1 MTPGRRWAA
10 VLLLALIVFCERFAW
25 YGARPDLISGLYQEL
40 SFSSAER
47 SVFVEAD
54 RWFGLGGT
62 LVAGV
67 AATAAGPWGVLL
79 VGSLVMAGGYAAYS
93 LFDEDDGILTVEFK
107 VNCIA
112 PARGRKLIA
121 RGEVVKPGRTLTV
134 TRGEV
139 IAVEDDK
146 ETVCALMQQTLMRI
160 NGRDDI
166 KG

>member
-1 MTPGRRWAA
+1 MNDFKAAMLNYQDRVRESFYKQGMMVHMGADVSEVRPG
-10 VLLLALIVFCERFAW
+10 FCEVQLPNGLQVLQQHGLFHG
-25 YGARPDLISGLYQEL
+25 GAI
-40 SFSSAER
+40 
-47 SVFVEAD
+47 
-54 RWFGLGGT
+54 
-62 LVAGV
+62 
-67 AATAAGPWGVLL
+67 AAIVD
-79 VGSLVMAGGYAAYS
+79 VAGGYAAYS
-93 LFDEDDGILTVEFK
+93 LFDEDDGVLTVEFK
-107 VNCIA
+107 VNYIA

-121 RGEVVKPGRTLTV
+121 RGEVVKSGRTLTV

>member
-1 MTPGRRWAA
+1 MNDFKAAMLNYQDRVRESFYKQGMMVHKGAEVSEERPG
-10 VLLLALIVFCERFAW
+10 FCEVQLPNGLQVLQQHGLFHG
-25 YGARPDLISGLYQEL
+25 GAI
-40 SFSSAER
+40 
-47 SVFVEAD
+47 
-54 RWFGLGGT
+54 
-62 LVAGV
+62 
-67 AATAAGPWGVLL
+67 AAIVD
-79 VGSLVMAGGYAAYS
+79 VAGGYAAYS

-166 KG
+166 NG